1 MKESFLKKD
10 RPTIVGMLRAKT
22 TKELLREIDLIL
34 TQGVDAFGLQIER
47 MPPEE
52 KTAENYKKIFSAMQE
67 IIHLVSATRN

>member
-47 MPPEE
+47 MPPE
-52 KTAENYKKIFSAMQE
+52 
-67 IIHLVSATRN
+67 